1 MGIMNAATAKW
12 LQIKSAPSSFYQ
24 TEPFQV
30 LPPKYF
36 IPTSTTRLHLYMPAI
51 QKNQPHESSRSKSW
65 DIRSEALTFELNFR
79 ELLDQEQELY
89 SLTVDDDPSDTFT
102 ESNGSS
108 LCVIS
113 ENGSNLTS
121 QSLQNATLHLDHES
135 VRRQI
140 ATSTTK
146 PLPTNSPK
154 KPNAAYMELL
164 FSYKSKSM
172 ELYTKQIAWLTHRV
186 TTIDPNSIIL
196 PGPPSELE
204 ELNQEIDQ
212 LSLQLYH
219 AQNEK
224 SMAIQMVDRDNI
236 DTTELDD
243 QIILLIKML
252 FQKLLKF
259 RSISRKSRLAAVS
272 FLQSR
277 IAACT
282 PKSGPLV
289 SRESHSSLLNFTKR
303 QQDNDGEMAGTP
315 KKESLKRIVTRMASS
330 LSLSKSKSKSKSK
343 VFDDYSETAASPVS
357 SPPPNPNPLKSKP
370 SPNPLKSKPNP
381 NPLKSKPNPNPLKSK
396 KSFFNVQSIS
406 TRKSMTPNS
415 SKPIITSND
424 EVEKVGDLGFELQ
437 NVQMKVSDLMREN
450 EQLKYLL
457 SLQNNSFHETN
468 IINSP
473 LNMYSSESIIDPRLV
488 NQWDD
493 SKSAWQQDSWRLD
506 HLSKYKRYVF
516 KCLFSNLINS

>member
-1 MGIMNAATAKW
+1 MASN
-12 LQIKSAPSSFYQ
+12 Q
-24 TEPFQV
+24 THQSQRHLAFLKLRHSLPFKV
-30 LPPKYF
+30 LPPKYYS
-36 IPTSTTRLHLYMPAI
+36 PTSTTRPHLYMPAI
-51 QKNQPHESSRSKSW
+51 QKNQPQESSRSKSW

-121 QSLQNATLHLDHES
+121 QSLQNATLNLDHES

-140 ATSTTK
+140 TTSTTK
-146 PLPTNSPK
+146 PLSINSPK

-172 ELYTKQIAWLTHRV
+172 ELYTKQIAWLTQRV

-243 QIILLIKML
+243 QIILLIKTL

-330 LSLSKSKSKSKSK
+330 LSLSKSKSKSK
-343 VFDDYSETAASPVS
+343 VFDDHSETVASPVS
-357 SPPPNPNPLKSKP
+357 SPN
-370 SPNPLKSKPNP
+370 
-381 NPLKSKPNPNPLKSK
+381 PNPNPLKSK

-424 EVEKVGDLGFELQ
+424 EDEKVGDSAHEVTELQ

-473 LNMYSSESIIDPRLV
+473 LNMYSSESFIDPRLV

-516 KCLFSNLINS
+516 KFLFSNLINS